1 MQHNP
6 IIIIML
12 LSKHRPRIDKIDSV
26 KVTQNFA
33 AFLAG
38 IIDGD
43 GHINKIPQLCIV
55 FHEKDVSVAYYL
67 KSQIGFGTVSKVKNK
82 GAYTLI
88 ISHKKGLQIIS
99 TWVRHRLRLE
109 SKRTQYNTRLHLLP
123 HFQVTHVPQVKL
135 FDCAWFCGFFY
146 CDGFFQI
153 KLINRADRRLPEVR
167 LVIQID
173 QKDVRILELIKH
185 TFGGSIGYRASQNT
199 YYWSSVS
206 FRCAQRICT
215 YFDKYPLMGAKQ
227 LEYILWRRVYTKIQ
241 EGWHLK
247 AEGIVWIEKQKQ
259 KISLIKAQP
268 IA

>member
-6 IIIIML
+6 IIIML
-12 LSKHRPRIDKIDSV
+12 LSKHRPKIDNV
-26 KVTQNFA
+26 KATQNFA

-43 GHINKIPQLCIV
+43 GHVNKIPQLCIA

-82 GAYTLI
+82 RAYTLI

-99 TWVRHRLRLE
+99 TWVRHRLCLE

-123 HFQVTHVPQVKL
+123 QFQATDVPEIKP

-146 CDGFFQI
+146 CDGSFQI
-153 KLINRADRRLPEVR
+153 KLVNKAGTSLPEVR
-167 LVIQID
+167 LVVQID
-173 QKDVRILELIKH
+173 QKDRRVLELIKH
-185 TFGGSIGYRASQNT
+185 TFGGYIGYRASQNT
-199 YYWSSVS
+199 HYWSSVS
-206 FRCAQRICT
+206 FKCAQTICT
-215 YFDKYPLMGAKQ
+215 YFDKYPLMGTKL
-227 LEYILWRRVYTKIQ
+227 LEYILWRRVYIKIQ

-247 AEGIVWIEKQKQ
+247 SEGIVWIDKQKQ
-259 KISLIKAQP
+259 KISLLKVT
-268 IA
+268 